1 MALIIN
7 GERIEDVTI
16 QAEINRMEQAR
27 QQQGALAGN
36 LAPAKDVALDRIV
49 GQTLLRQE
57 ALKTV
62 TISAAD
68 VDAEFENLVR
78 SCGGIEGFRQRYR
91 VAETDDE
98 RFKKHL
104 AEGIRMDRLVEQSG
118 VNLNVDD
125 HELSQ
130 YYATHFDDF
139 MAPEEIRV
147 SHIVRNPQQSD
158 PEEVYTQMCQARKEL
173 QGGADFATVAEK
185 YSECTSEPG
194 GDLGFFAKGQMVEGF
209 EAVVFSMDV
218 GEISP
223 VFLTQF
229 GFHVAKLMEKR
240 PPRRRAFDEVR
251 GGIAQTIRN
260 ERRDQATQALVDR
273 LRAAADI
280 REVPDTAGGAK
291 NKPAKKRKKK

>member
-7 GERIEDVTI
+7 GEQIDDTTI
-16 QAEINRMEQAR
+16 QAETNRVLQAWR
-27 QQQGALAGN
+27 QQGVTTDNVESARDTAR
-36 LAPAKDVALDRIV
+36 DHII
-49 GQTLLRQE
+49 GQTLLLQE
-57 ALKTV
+57 AKKRVTV
-62 TISAAD
+62 TPAD
-68 VDAEFENLVR
+68 VETEFDSLVR
-78 SCGGIEGFRQRYR
+78 SCGGMEGFRQRYR
-91 VAETDDE
+91 VAESDDG

-104 AEGIRMDRLVEQSG
+104 AESIQMDRLVEQSG
-118 VNLNVDD
+118 VSLNVDE

-130 YYATHFDDF
+130 YYAAHFDDF

-147 SHIVRNPQQSD
+147 SHIVRNPQQGNPD
-158 PEEVYTQMCQARKEL
+158 EVYTQMCQARKEL
-173 QGGADFATVAEK
+173 RGGANFAEVAGK

-229 GFHVAKLMEKR
+229 GLHVAKVMDKR
-240 PPRRRAFDEVR
+240 APRRRAFDEVK
-251 GGIAQTIRN
+251 GSIAQTIRN
-260 ERRDQATQALVDR
+260 ERRNQATQALVDR

-280 REVPDTAGGAK
+280 RDVTGSGGGTGQK
-291 NKPAKKRKKK
+291 SSKKRKKK

>member
-1 MALIIN
+1 MALIVN

-16 QAEINRMEQAR
+16 QAEVTRLEQAR
-27 QQQGALAGN
+27 RQQGAVAGS
-36 LAPAKDVALDRIV
+36 LTAAEDIARDRLI

-57 ALKTV
+57 ALKSV

-68 VDAEFENLVR
+68 VDAEFDNLVK

-91 VAETDDE
+91 VAERDDE

-118 VNLNVDD
+118 ITMTVDD

-130 YYATHFDDF
+130 YYAAHFDDF

-147 SHIVRNPQQSD
+147 SHIVRNPQQGD
-158 PEEVYTQMCQARKEL
+158 PEETYAKMCQARRKL
-173 QGGADFATVAEK
+173 LDGADFATVAAE
-185 YSECTSEPG
+185 YSECASEPG

-209 EAVVFSMDV
+209 EAVVFSMDI

-229 GFHVAKLMEKR
+229 GFHVATVMEKR

-251 GGIAQTIRN
+251 SGIAQIIR
-260 ERRDQATQALVDR
+260 EDRRDQATQALVNR

-280 REVPDTAGGAK
+280 RDIVDSAGGAK
-291 NKPAKKRKKK
+291 TKPAKKRKKK